1 MIGSDLP
8 RIGGDVRIDKTAF
21 VHPTACIYGDVEIGP
36 EASVWCN
43 VVIRAEAL
51 KVVVGRRTNVQDFV
65 MIHIGAGT
73 GTLIGADCSITHH
86 VTLHGC
92 TIGDATLIGIGA
104 TIMDGC
110 VIGENSIIAG
120 HAFLKEGTVIPP
132 NSIVMGAP
140 AEVKRTKDMSVPN
153 RVNAYYYARNAAA
166 YAAGDFRV
174 WSRADF
180 QKDAAA
186 LVAELTG
193 VRQG

>member
-1 MIGSDLP
+1 MSVP
-8 RIGGDVRIDKTAF
+8 RIGGDVRIDPTAF
-21 VHPTACIYGDVEIGP
+21 VHPTACLYGDVEIGP

-51 KVVVGRRTNVQDFV
+51 NVSIGRRTNVQDFV

-73 GTLIGADCSITHH
+73 GTIIGADCSITHH

-92 TIGDATLIGIGA
+92 TIGEATLVGIGA

-110 VIGENSIIAG
+110 VVGENSIIAG

-140 AEVKRTKDMSVPN
+140 AEVKRTKDSSIPN

-174 WSRADF
+174 WSREEF

-193 VRQG
+193 AKR